1 MYNKNLIVLSSPS
14 GGGKSTIA
22 KYLLKNYPHLKFSV
36 SCTTRIQRP
45 KEIEGLDYYFVSK
58 AEFENKVNKNEFA
71 EYEEFFGNIYGTLKS
86 EINNIISQGKCV
98 LFDVDVKGA
107 LSLKMAYPDDA
118 LLVFIAPPSM
128 EILELRLKNRG
139 TETQEQ
145 IDKRLER
152 ADLEMKM
159 SKQFDYIIIN
169 DILENSFNEI
179 DKIAND
185 NFVVDNNL

>member
-1 MYNKNLIVLSSPS
+1 MYKKNLIVLSSPS

-45 KEIEGLDYYFVSK
+45 KEIEGLDYYFVTK
-58 AEFENKVNKNEFA
+58 TEFENKVNKNEFA
-71 EYEEFFGNIYGTLKS
+71 EYEEFFGNMYGTLKS
-86 EINNIISQGKCV
+86 EINNIINEGKCV
-98 LFDVDVKGA
+98 LFDLDVKGA

-128 EILELRLKNRG
+128 EILEQRLKNRG

-159 SKQFDYIIIN
+159 SKQFDSIIIN
-169 DILENSFNEI
+169 DILENSFKKI
-179 DKIAND
+179 DKIANE
-185 NFVVDNNL
+185 NLIL